1 MKIKLPFLTFFIF
14 SSLFSSQI
22 YASQVFESEV
32 ASFVEFKLDLI
43 QENRD
48 FTISPNPASST
59 INVNLPKD
67 FKNARLS
74 VFDVLGKEIYNIELN
89 SIHSTINISKW
100 NSGVYLVRIATETDS
115 RTKRFVK
122 Q

>member
-1 MKIKLPFLTFFIF
+1 MKIKLRILTFLLF

-22 YASQVFESEV
+22 YANNFFDSKV
-32 ASFVEFKLDLI
+32 ASFDEFKLELI
-43 QENRD
+43 QESRD

-59 INVNLPKD
+59 INVNLPKN
-67 FKNARLS
+67 FKNAKLS

-89 SIHSTINISKW
+89 SVHSTINISKW

-115 RTKRFVK
+115 QTKRFVK